1 MLYFL
6 YVKLILIKS
15 HFISE
20 RYQKMKVLF
29 ILITIILIIAA
40 IFGLYLLS
48 IMPRML
54 ARPDYKPFFGHMYA
68 HRGLHNMTNIL
79 RKQKNYN
86 PLHKIDNNANEN
98 IVENNTETNKELIL
112 PENSFTA
119 IKRAADLGY
128 GIEFDVHLTKDNI
141 PVIFH
146 DDTLYR
152 MCGIN
157 GYLKDYTFDELQ
169 KFRLLNT
176 NERIPALTDVLKMV
190 NGRVPLIIEY
200 KVEKNASKLCSIC
213 DKILRNYKG
222 LYCIESFHPLAV
234 RWYRK
239 NRPDIVRGQL
249 SEDFTKQKLNL
260 PYFLL
265 SHLIGNCYAAP
276 DFIAYNCKHK
286 NELSHNICRKLYKS
300 LSVAWTVRSQ
310 EELNK
315 ISKSFD
321 LFIFEGF
328 VPNVSL
334 SK

>member
-1 MLYFL
+1 
-6 YVKLILIKS
+6 
-15 HFISE
+15 
-20 RYQKMKVLF
+20 MKVLF

-79 RKQKNYN
+79 RKPKNYK